1 MDCKICTGIAGWS
14 YPDWKGIVYTDS
26 KADQLEFVSRFV
38 DCVEINSTFYKPPF
52 EKIIKSW
59 LKRTEAG
66 PDFFF
71 TAKLHRDITHEG
83 KIEPE
88 TVKQFH
94 DGFAPMLEAGKLK
107 QMLAQ
112 FRYDFDDTNLNRR
125 HLSKIA
131 GLFSDAFSIVVEVR
145 HKSWQMPDALK
156 FLEGLNVSVCNLDY
170 PTSSNSFDMRLCKIG
185 KDGYFRMHGRNA
197 EKWFSKSTR
206 DETYDYYYNENEL
219 GEIKDRIN
227 ELAKAFKTLTVISNN
242 HYRGAELAN
251 SLELKCLLT
260 GEKQFV
266 PAGLLKEYP
275 QLAKIARL

>member
-1 MDCKICTGIAGWS
+1 
-14 YPDWKGIVYTDS
+14 
-26 KADQLEFVSRFV
+26 
-38 DCVEINSTFYKPPF
+38 
-52 EKIIKSW
+52 
-59 LKRTEAG
+59 
-66 PDFFF
+66 
-71 TAKLHRDITHEG
+71 
-83 KIEPE
+83 
-88 TVKQFH
+88 
-94 DGFAPMLEAGKLK
+94 
-107 QMLAQ
+107 
-112 FRYDFDDTNLNRR
+112 
-125 HLSKIA
+125 
-131 GLFSDAFSIVVEVR
+131 
-145 HKSWQMPDALK
+145 
-156 FLEGLNVSVCNLDY
+156 
-170 PTSSNSFDMRLCKIG
+170 
-185 KDGYFRMHGRNA
+185 MHGRNA